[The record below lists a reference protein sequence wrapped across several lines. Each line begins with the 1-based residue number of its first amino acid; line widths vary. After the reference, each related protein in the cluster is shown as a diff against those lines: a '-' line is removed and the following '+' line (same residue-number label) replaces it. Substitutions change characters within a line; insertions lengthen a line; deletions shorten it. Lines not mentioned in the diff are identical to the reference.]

1 MGKLSEAEKERQH
14 QAELARLKTSLLE
27 DNPSFDPDLVAKP
40 RVQLVSPG
48 GPSRPPAPSEKHRV
62 LGPVGNEPAES
73 KPPEDKPLAR
83 ASGGTSEFAS
93 NRNYNGDGDNDV
105 RLLEGDGS
113 SPTATAAPLK
123 ANAASLA
130 AKAAPPRES
139 GAFSAPPDG
148 ETGAASV
155 PIPQSPEKRAAK
167 APEALLDRVL
177 RYARPQD
184 ATRSNVRVVG
194 PVFNAV
200 TDYSLAHGLDKMQV
214 VSALLEFFVPKQP
227 VEAPKYLA
235 EEPIDGARNRDLTY
249 IEHPDLTA
257 RLDRVCAIL
266 GAAKADLIES
276 IILHHLPA
284 ARTEYRPR
292 RRKKRRRRR

>member
-73 KPPEDKPLAR
+73 KPPAR

-93 NRNYNGDGDNDV
+93 NRNYNGDGDNEV

-113 SPTATAAPLK
+113 PPTTT
-123 ANAASLA
+123 
-130 AKAAPPRES
+130 AAPPRES